1 MKVLH
6 IMNEL
11 QPSGAEVMLKLAAPI
26 WMGQGAELCILSC
39 GKIEGEYADVLRA
52 AGYRIYTCPRQRELA
67 SMKWLYRLI
76 RVFKEVQPDVV
87 HIHCE
92 AQGLLIALAGRAGGI
107 RSIIRTVHSI
117 FQYTGFLRVR
127 KALERRIMRALG
139 TRSISIS
146 ESVRLNEIERCGNQ
160 TRLID
165 NWIDVA
171 HFRPPTPEERS
182 SARKKLGV
190 NPSQKLIVSVGNG
203 SDIKN
208 YKSIVKALSSLCLSN
223 DLIYFQVGNEHSD
236 EADRRL
242 VEELNLGEIVKFI
255 GPVANVRTYL
265 WAADVYVMPSLF
277 EGFGLA
283 AAEAL
288 ATDLPC
294 IFSRVPGLI
303 DWEAKG
309 LKIIWADTPDAASVE
324 RALLGF
330 LTMNL
335 SDCNKI
341 VLFSPLEILWFIKHF
356 FSYFPNCIW
365 CTLWQL
371 DIPVQHEFTHTLCG
385 KCFCYLVMIVDNK

>member
-146 ESVRLNEIERCGNQ
+146 ESVRLNEIRRFRNS
-160 TRLID
+160 TTLID

-171 HFRPPTPEERS
+171 HFRPPSLEERN
-182 SARKKLGV
+182 SAREALGIH
-190 NPSQKLIVSVGNG
+190 PSQKLIVSVGNG
-203 SDIKN
+203 SNIKN
-208 YKSIVKALSSLCLSN
+208 YQSIVRAISSLDRD
-223 DLIYFQVGNEHSD
+223 DLIYFQVGREHCD
-236 EADRRL
+236 GTDRHL
-242 VEELNLGEIVKFI
+242 VEELKLGEIVKFI

-265 WAADVYVMPSLF
+265 WAADVYVMPSLL

-309 LKIIWADTPDAASVE
+309 LEIIWADTPDAASVE
-324 RALLGF
+324 RALLDF

-335 SDCNKI
+335 SNCNNPYAGNVELIQKT
-341 VLFSPLEILWFIKHF
+341 FSAAKGGHAYFDSYLEA
-356 FSYFPNCIW
+356 
-365 CTLWQL
+365 
-371 DIPVQHEFTHTLCG
+371 G
-385 KCFCYLVMIVDNK
+385 G